1 MSGHDESNERWQERC
16 QQLETERDRLV
27 AQVQRLRSLLVRL
40 NAKLTD
46 ETRVSTS
53 EIEAV
58 LTDTEQKPDDRS
70 PITSAATHCE

>member
-46 ETRVSTS
+46 ETRVTKC
-53 EIEAV
+53 EIELA
-58 LTDTEQKPDDRS
+58 LTDTQQNTEMTVSRFLQGL
-70 PITSAATHCE
+70 